1 MPGVAAAAG
10 IVRSTMLSDQGD
22 EYTAEGAGANALPA
36 TIDLGTVSGSLS
48 ALRGDTVA
56 VDTVTASDL
65 HLRVGST
72 FQGWFGDGAPATLR
86 VVAVYR
92 RGLGFANLTLPS
104 DVLRPHTATGLDS
117 VVLVADARGSNHSGV
132 LAALARAIQGLD
144 PGARVAT
151 PSDYQAAVNAQIA
164 QNTWTI
170 HVIVLALL
178 VYVIIAALNTLA
190 MAALARRG
198 ELAILRLAGVTRR
211 QLLRMVRIE
220 QAVLLGLALTVGG
233 AIAALT
239 LVPMVNGTTGSATP
253 YIPAGGLLA
262 VIGGTIL
269 LGMAGTLLP
278 VLRLLRIPPIE
289 AIGLH
294 E

>member
-1 MPGVAAAAG
+1 
-10 IVRSTMLSDQGD
+10 
-22 EYTAEGAGANALPA
+22 
-36 TIDLGTVSGSLS
+36 
-48 ALRGDTVA
+48 

-72 FQGWFGDGAPATLR
+72 FRGWFGDGARGTLH

-104 DVLRPHTATGLDS
+104 GVLRPHTATGLDS
-117 VVLVADARGSNHSGV
+117 VVLVADNRGSNHSSV
-132 LAALARAIQGLD
+132 LAALTRVIQGSD

-151 PSDYQAAVNAQIA
+151 PNDYQAAVNAQIT

-170 HVIVLALL
+170 HVSVLVLL

-190 MAALARRG
+190 MAALSRRG

-220 QAVLLGLALTVGG
+220 QAVLLGLALAVGG

-239 LVPMVNGTTGSATP
+239 LVPMVKGTTGSATP
-253 YIPAGGLLA
+253 YIPAGGWLA